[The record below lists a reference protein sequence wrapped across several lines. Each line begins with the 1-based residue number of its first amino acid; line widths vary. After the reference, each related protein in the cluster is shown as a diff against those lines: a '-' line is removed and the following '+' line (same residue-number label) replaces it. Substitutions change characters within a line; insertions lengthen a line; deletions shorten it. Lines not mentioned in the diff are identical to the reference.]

1 MSEPA
6 HAPDNRAYYDAFA
19 ERYDRD
25 RDHGYHKL
33 IDDQAAAIVRR
44 YCVDKDV
51 LEVGCGTG
59 LVLKRVVPHARSA
72 RGVDLSPGMLAR
84 ARERG
89 LEVQEGSATAL
100 PFADAS
106 FDLSYSFKVLAH
118 IPDWDACMR
127 EMVRVTR
134 PGGLLI
140 FDIYNRN
147 SLRWLI
153 KRLWGPRS
161 TSTAFDEAAISTR
174 FWTPQQAAAH
184 LPGGTRL
191 RDRYGIRI
199 LTPHPIVC
207 RLPLVGALHDR
218 LEWALMDSPLAA
230 LAGFYVLVLERV

>member
-1 MSEPA
+1 MQAEPT
-6 HAPDNRAYYDAFA
+6 DNRSYYDAFA
-19 ERYDRD
+19 ERYDQG

-44 YCVDKDV
+44 YSSDRDV

-59 LVLKRVVPHARSA
+59 LILQRVAPHARSA
-72 RGVDLSPGMLAR
+72 RGVDLSPGMLGR
-84 ARERG
+84 ARSRG
-89 LEVQEGSATAL
+89 LDVDEGSATAL

-106 FDLSYSFKVLAH
+106 FDLAYSFKVLAH

-134 PGGLLI
+134 PGGLLV

-147 SLRWLI
+147 SLRYLI
-153 KRLWGPRS
+153 KRFWGPRS
-161 TSTAFDEAAISTR
+161 TSVAYDEAAISTR
-174 FWTPQQAAAH
+174 FWTPDEAAAR
-184 LPGGTRL
+184 LPDGTRL

-207 RLPLVGALHDR
+207 RLPLIGAVHNR
-218 LEWALMDSPLAA
+218 LEWALMDTPLAA